1 MLLYLLLQNQQT
13 LHPFAGHCVHH
24 KLWNR
29 PLDVHICDVS
39 HTGSSC
45 FDFLQDKTGHV
56 SKGKHCIRVLIERII
71 AAAISHISLISL
83 NSDGVDCT
91 NLSIGDGSWKF
102 HDDVNDSDD
111 FVVVE
116 HFEEVNIIIQNFH
129 KSWIRKELKNFLV
142 RDVHCNCRLDNQSP
156 FGLLLIHQQ
165 GLLIFDLPMFAH
177 LKGLELLHKDR
188 GHFKQFSI
196 VGSLRLVVRVL
207 FSVNVNL
214 H

>member
-71 AAAISHISLISL
+71 AAAISHISLIPL

-91 NLSIGDGSWKF
+91 NLSI
-102 HDDVNDSDD
+102 
-111 FVVVE
+111 
-116 HFEEVNIIIQNFH
+116 
-129 KSWIRKELKNFLV
+129 
-142 RDVHCNCRLDNQSP
+142 
-156 FGLLLIHQQ
+156 
-165 GLLIFDLPMFAH
+165 
-177 LKGLELLHKDR
+177 
-188 GHFKQFSI
+188 
-196 VGSLRLVVRVL
+196 
-207 FSVNVNL
+207 
-214 H
+214 